1 MHKPK
6 HFSDSLA
13 HAEAFYNPKVADL
26 ARRAAEIKAKP
37 IRSAR
42 HEILGEHLDRLV
54 GNVVSARH
62 GTIMRERALFVVGE
76 SGAGK
81 SFALELQFKEN
92 EAFQPYLDSRGRLVN
107 PLMTLELRSSVL
119 RKNLAV
125 ALIQMLNPGL
135 PIGSRITEDEL
146 FKLLKAQMREHGV
159 LYLHLDEAQHLLKGK
174 DVLAVQNLLK
184 SLLDADW
191 PLNIILSGIEKLSKL
206 LKDDNQLANR
216 SHVMRFERIRFP
228 VDAGRV
234 RQWLSSVVEAD
245 CGLIAEPELLK
256 KEEALLEGETTTDN
270 LFSDEFVHRLIVAGQ
285 GAFGTM
291 ILLARNACL
300 LAIENGRTSVGIR
313 HFRRAYE
320 NKHGCLP
327 QDNVFTAAVFHTI
340 TPANATADLD
350 QTPAHFP
357 VGRRARK

>member
-1 MHKPK
+1 MHKPRQ
-6 HFSDSLA
+6 FSDSLA

-26 ARRAAEIKAKP
+26 AKRTAEIMAKP

-42 HEILGEHLDRLV
+42 HQILGEHLDRLV
-54 GNVVSARH
+54 GNVASAHH
-62 GTIMRERALFVVGE
+62 GTVMRERALFVIGE

-92 EAFQPYLDSRGRLVN
+92 EAFQPHPDSRGRLVN

-119 RKNLAV
+119 RKNLAI

-146 FKLLKAQMREHGV
+146 FILLKAQLREHGV
-159 LYLHLDEAQHLLKGK
+159 LYLHLDEAQHLLRGK

-191 PLNIILSGIEKLSKL
+191 PLNIILSGVEKLSKL

-216 SHVMRFERIRFP
+216 SHVMRFDPLRFP

-234 RQWLSSVVEAD
+234 RQWLTSVVEAD

-256 KEEALLEGETTTDN
+256 KEDALLEGETMADN

-285 GAFGTM
+285 GAFGTI

-300 LAIENGRTSVGIR
+300 LAIENGRTAVGIR

-327 QDNVFTAAVFHTI
+327 QDNVFTAKAFDTI
-340 TPANATADLD
+340 DPANATADLD
-350 QTPAHFP
+350 PTPLR
-357 VGRRARK
+357 VSGSRRKRT